1 MMLARVIGTV
11 VAVAKHPA
19 LDGHK
24 MLVLQPF
31 NKSGEPQGRALV
43 ALDAVGAG
51 EGETV
56 YYCRGREASLAFP
69 AKGEPV
75 PCDAAVVGIVDPVAT
90 A

>member
-24 MLVLQPF
+24 MLVLQPV
-31 NKSGEPQGRALV
+31 NKSGEPRGRTLI

-56 YYCRGREASLAFP
+56 YWCRGREASLAFP
-69 AKGEPV
+69 TSADPV
-75 PCDAAVVGIVDPVAT
+75 PCDAAVVGIVDQVSA
-90 A
+90 